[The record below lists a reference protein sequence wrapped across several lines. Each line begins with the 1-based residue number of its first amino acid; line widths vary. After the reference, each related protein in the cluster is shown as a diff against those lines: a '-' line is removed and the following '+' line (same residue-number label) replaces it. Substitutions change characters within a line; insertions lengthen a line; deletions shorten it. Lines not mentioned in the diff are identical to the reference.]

1 MSIFGLHPADWIVI
15 GLYIAAMAW
24 IGRATAGGVRRQSD
38 YFLAG
43 RKLGGGLQFFLNFGN
58 MTDASGAA
66 KTSSFVYSQGAGGV
80 WMSMQLL
87 FLTPYYW
94 FMNAWFRRSRLT
106 TVADL
111 FTDRFGNKTLA
122 TIYACMTL
130 LTGIMI
136 IGGSYL
142 VSYKILG
149 AIVTKPPAV
158 YTTADRRM
166 IEDYN
171 EFARLDADFQNGRL
185 DGPRRDRHAQ
195 LRQLRDRGEL
205 QSFVSYIKPLPLYF
219 TMSVVVALYLVAGG
233 MAAAAISDAVQGLL
247 IIAFSIIFIPFG
259 LAKLGGITAMH
270 EKLPGRMLEV
280 FGAGGSTEFAWYSE
294 LAILLVT
301 IEQAHSV
308 YGNMSVAG
316 SARDERAAS
325 LGAVTGGM
333 TKRLMTIAWCFC
345 GLLAFALF
353 GSGISDADMVW
364 GELSRT
370 LLGPGFLG
378 LMLVGVLAAEMST
391 ISCMGMSLSA
401 LFVRNIYLAAF
412 PARTEAQGLR
422 MGRLIIFAALLG
434 GVGVAAIFTDIFS
447 LAKVTLTLGVSFG
460 ATIWLIF
467 KWRRITH
474 AGALLGVGASLLL
487 IVVIPFAVAL
497 APGLRDLPALHRT
510 TGGRRIETTR
520 PAGAEDVAAGLAAE
534 PGAPVK
540 SQAVIAAR
548 PLFFER
554 VTDIDPAVPAAGK
567 RGRGRFH
574 VELFMLSLAGLDLS
588 GCGPAQLLAVMYGF
602 DALAPFIL
610 LIGFSLLTKEN
621 DPARAARFYAR
632 MRTPVAG
639 GHDRDA
645 AAVEHAVSNPA
656 ESEHRKLFP
665 RSSWEFQKWSRTD
678 MIAFP
683 LCCLCALAVLAL
695 FAFILRIGRG

>member
-1 MSIFGLHPADWIVI
+1 MSIFGLHPADYIVI
-15 GLYIAAMAW
+15 GLYIAAMVW
-24 IGRATAGGVRRQSD
+24 IGRVTAGGVRKQSD

-66 KTSSFVYSQGAGGV
+66 KTSSFVYGQGVGGV

-87 FLTPYYW
+87 FMTPYYW

-130 LTGIMI
+130 LTGIVV

-149 AIVTKPPAV
+149 AIVTKPPAA
-158 YTTADRRM
+158 YTGADRRM

-171 EFARLDADFQNGRL
+171 EFVRLDADFQNDRL
-185 DGPRRDRHAQ
+185 DDAQRDRHARLKQ
-195 LRQLRDRGEL
+195 LHDRGGI

-219 TMSVVVALYLVAGG
+219 FMAVVVALYLVAGG

-247 IIAFSIIFIPFG
+247 IIAFSVMFIPFG
-259 LAKLGGITAMH
+259 LAKLGGISAMH
-270 EKLPGRMLEV
+270 AKLPDRMLEV
-280 FGAGGSTEFAWYSE
+280 FGAGGSTEFAWYSV
-294 LAILLVT
+294 LAILLITFV
-301 IEQAHSV
+301 QVHSV

-353 GSGISDADMVW
+353 GNNLSDADMVW

-378 LMLVGVLAAEMST
+378 LMLVGVVAAEMST
-391 ISCMGMSLSA
+391 VSCMGMSLSA
-401 LFVRNIYLAAF
+401 LFVRNIYLVLF

-422 MGRLIIFAALLG
+422 MGRLVIFVALLG
-434 GVGVAAIFTDIFS
+434 GIGVATLFTDILS

-474 AGALLGVGASLLL
+474 AGALAGVSASLLL
-487 IVVIPFAVAL
+487 IVFIPFAVAL
-497 APGLRDLPALHRT
+497 APGLRDLPALHKT
-510 TGGRRIETTR
+510 TIGRRVET
-520 PAGAEDVAAGLAAE
+520 AGA
-534 PGAPVK
+534 GAT
-540 SQAVIAAR
+540 VIPAR

-554 VTDIDPAVPAAGK
+554 VTGIDPARPELGK
-567 RGRGRFH
+567 RGHGRFNF
-574 VELFMLSLAGLDLS
+574 ELYIISAADADLTRL
-588 GCGPAQLLAVMYGF
+588 GPAQLLALMYVF
-602 DALAPFIL
+602 DALAPFA
-610 LIGFSLLTKEN
+610 LIMFFSLLTREN
-621 DPARAARFYAR
+621 DPARAARFYAK
-632 MRTPVAG
+632 MRVRVLPGPAADAGAVA
-639 GHDRDA
+639 R
-645 AAVEHAVSNPA
+645 AVENPGA
-656 ESEHRKLFP
+656 GAAIKLFP
-665 RSSWEFQKWSRTD
+665 KSNWEFYKWTRAD
-678 MIAFP
+678 AIAFP
-683 LCCLCALAVLAL
+683 LCCAAALAVLAL
-695 FAFILRIGRG
+695 FALVLRLGRG